1 MIIDVHTHIF
11 PDNIA
16 ARAVASLAK
25 AANIEPNTD
34 GTASDTL
41 RLMDSAGVDRSIL
54 VSVATKREQ
63 MRTINDFLKTK
74 EGDRFLPFGAIYPVT
89 ENGCSAMLDEVEY
102 IKDLGLKGIKMHPE
116 YQSFCP
122 DDEKLFPFFDLCS
135 QYGLIITFHAGE
147 DIGFRPP
154 YHGTPELFSQLAK
167 AFPNLKIICAHFGG
181 WKRWSETIEFLSE
194 CDNVYYDTAFCSK
207 YLDNATAERLIKKKG
222 AEKIMLG
229 SDLPWEDPKDSIR
242 FIDGL
247 KITDREKELIF
258 GENAK
263 RIFEL

>member
-1 MIIDVHTHIF
+1 MTDPKDKYLPPNHPLLHGI
-11 PDNIA
+11 N
-16 ARAVASLAK
+16 RALWDRLSA
-25 AANIEPNTD
+25 D
-34 GTASDTL
+34 GL
-41 RLMDSAGVDRSIL
+41 CPIRS
-54 VSVATKREQ
+54 
-63 MRTINDFLKTK
+63 
-74 EGDRFLPFGAIYPVT
+74 
-89 ENGCSAMLDEVEY
+89 
-102 IKDLGLKGIKMHPE
+102 
-116 YQSFCP
+116 
-122 DDEKLFPFFDLCS
+122 
-135 QYGLIITFHAGE
+135 FHAGE

-154 YHGTPELFSQLAK
+154 YHGTPERFSQLAK